1 MTKKNITIKNSKVL
15 LQRELQHENV
25 EVFLFRC
32 FLRMSFNIFLHHFN
46 EERRFNLKF
55 SLEIVREVYRI
66 RETSQRC

>member
-1 MTKKNITIKNSKVL
+1 MTKKNITIPNSKVF

-46 EERRFNLKF
+46 EVRRFNLKF
-55 SLEIVREVYRI
+55 SLEVVREVYRI
-66 RETSQRC
+66 RKAC

>member
-1 MTKKNITIKNSKVL
+1 MTKKTL
-15 LQRELQHENV
+15 LFRIVKYFFKGGLQHENV

-55 SLEIVREVYRI
+55 SLEVVREVYRI
-66 RETSQRC
+66 RKAC